1 MPGGFNSEGS
11 CISKK
16 KSHTALIN
24 VRRRLLDVGEDHIIR
39 PVLLPEAS
47 SQIR

>member
-1 MPGGFNSEGS
+1 MEGS
-11 CISKK
+11 FHLKE
-16 KSHTALIN
+16 SHTALVNI
-24 VRRRLLDVGEDHIIR
+24 RRRLLDVGEDHIID